1 MWSPPPLALRPAAGE
16 FDSTSAGPAMTVLGT
31 IIARVVVVVRGIT
44 LAEIVVQVIIWRSFY
59 LASPWLLCGPAA
71 ALAWGG
77 ATMAYLWRHRP
88 RWPLVCVDTAV
99 FAGLAFGAA
108 WCVPTAIRGEAGSW
122 LFILVITQSVAPVW
136 FAPRALKLPLAVTPG
151 IALAAGTALAPAAGL
166 VTASPRRASLILVF
180 AVVAMHWQVRRML
193 CARAARADGAL
204 AAAHREARDQYV
216 ILSENVER
224 REQDRLVHDTI
235 LNTLTAIARSGD
247 TAAAVSQCRQDIGL
261 LRSALSDSG
270 ITQPRGRPGSGP
282 LAAVEAVVTEM
293 RDRGLAVDLEI
304 TGGAAAPGTPEPGLV
319 PGPVV
324 AAIAHATREALAN
337 VAGHAGTRQA
347 WVTATTAPGD
357 GAASPRIQVTV
368 ADAGAGFDPAR
379 VDPARLGVRRSI
391 TERVEDWGGSASVR
405 SAPGEGTVVRL
416 CWPAA
421 RPGPGDAALQ
431 GIGAAAPEVPGQW

>member
-1 MWSPPPLALRPAAGE
+1 
-16 FDSTSAGPAMTVLGT
+16 MTVLGT
-31 IIARVVVVVRGIT
+31 IIARVVVVVRGIA
-44 LAEIVVQVIIWRSFY
+44 LAEVAVQVIIWRSFY

-77 ATMAYLWRHRP
+77 TTMAYLRRHRP
-88 RWPLVCVDTAV
+88 GWPFVCVDTAV
-99 FAGLAFGAA
+99 YGGLALGAA
-108 WCVPTAIRGEAGSW
+108 WCVPTPIRGEAGSW
-122 LFILVITQSVAPVW
+122 LFILVIAQSVTPVW

-166 VTASPRRASLILVF
+166 VTASPRRASLVLVF
-180 AVVAMHWQVRRML
+180 LVVAMHGLVRRML

-216 ILSENVER
+216 ILSGNVER

-247 TAAAVSQCRQDIGL
+247 TAAAISQCRRDIGL
-261 LRSALSDSG
+261 LQSALSDSD
-270 ITQPRGRPGSGP
+270 TTRPGGRAGSRP
-282 LAAVEAVVTEM
+282 LAAIEAIVTDM
-293 RDRGLAVDLEI
+293 RAQGLAVDLEI
-304 TGGAAAPGTPEPGLV
+304 TDGAAAQGTPEPGLV

-337 VAGHAGTRQA
+337 VAGHAGTGQA
-347 WVTATTAPGD
+347 WVTATTAPGA

-368 ADAGAGFDPAR
+368 RDAGAGFDPGR

-391 TERVEDWGGSASVR
+391 TERVEDWGGSAAVQ

-421 RPGPGDAALQ
+421 RPGAGPAALQ
-431 GIGAAAPEVPGQW
+431 VIGAAAPGVPGQW

>member
-1 MWSPPPLALRPAAGE
+1 
-16 FDSTSAGPAMTVLGT
+16 MTVLGT
-31 IIARVVVVVRGIT
+31 IIARVVVIVRGIA

-77 ATMAYLWRHRP
+77 TAMAYLRHHRL
-88 RWPLVCVDTAV
+88 RWPLVCMDTAV
-99 FAGLAFGAA
+99 CAGLAFGAA
-108 WCVPTAIRGEAGSW
+108 WCVPAAIRGEAGSW
-122 LFILVITQSVAPVW
+122 LFILVITQSVTPVW

-151 IALAAGTALAPAAGL
+151 IALAAGTALAAGL
-166 VTASPRRASLILVF
+166 VTASTRRASLVLVF
-180 AVVAMHWQVRRML
+180 LVVAMHLLVRRML

-216 ILSENVER
+216 ILSGNVER

-247 TAAAVSQCRQDIGL
+247 TAAAISQCRQDIGL
-261 LRSALSDSG
+261 LQSALSDSDT
-270 ITQPRGRPGSGP
+270 TQPRGRPGSGP
-282 LAAVEAVVTEM
+282 LAAIEAIVTEM
-293 RDRGLAVDLEI
+293 RARGLAVDLES
-304 TGGAAAPGTPEPGLV
+304 TDGAAAPGTPEPGLV

-337 VAGHAGTRQA
+337 VAEHAGTGRA

-368 ADAGAGFDPAR
+368 RDAGAGFDPGQ

-391 TERVEDWGGSASVR
+391 TERVEDWGGSASVQ

-421 RPGPGDAALQ
+421 RPGAGPAALQ
-431 GIGAAAPEVPGQW
+431 VIGAAAPEVPGQW